1 LKYNCRKKKRTAQ
14 NIWRLRK
21 FWWHNLTDAGET
33 LRHVSR
39 ETRAAK
45 IAGFYG
51 DFGAGAPVVCQRLIS
66 AMVQIYICAVW
77 CKTPSLRRELA
88 RGRQ

>member
-1 LKYNCRKKKRTAQ
+1 AQ
-14 NIWRLRK
+14 NTWRRKK

-39 ETRAAK
+39 ETLHHVSRE
-45 IAGFYG
+45 
-51 DFGAGAPVVCQRLIS
+51 
-66 AMVQIYICAVW
+66 
-77 CKTPSLRRELA
+77 TPRPLTILA